1 VRIHLLAALSVC
13 VCVAACGPPS
23 FDASSDESIRESI
36 ARVRASLPD
45 GQRKE
50 FDEAFLVVAMHG
62 LSPQQRLS
70 GTVTPESIAVLAKEQ
85 LAGKTAEQ
93 IIEEANRLRVET
105 ETSAREAETKAREKA
120 REEARVEIAK
130 LEERRAAVQAAKSEL
145 VKFQILESR
154 FSQVETREGP
164 EPVIVLTVLNGT
176 SYPVSNAFFVGSVT
190 SPDRSVPWITEEF
203 NYDIPGGLEPGER
216 ATWRPAPNDPFSTW
230 KAIRPGKD
238 AMLQVEVI
246 ALQGPDGT
254 RLFTDLEFNQ
264 GDAARLASLKS
275 KYGL

>member
-1 VRIHLLAALSVC
+1 VRIYLLAALSVC
-13 VCVAACGPPS
+13 VAACGPPR
-23 FDASSDESIRESI
+23 FDASSDESMRESV
-36 ARVRASLPD
+36 ARVRASLPE

-70 GTVTPESIAVLAKEQ
+70 GTVTPESIAVEAKEQ
-85 LAGKTAEQ
+85 LAGKSADE
-93 IIEEANRLRVET
+93 IIAEANRLRVET
-105 ETSAREAETKAREKA
+105 ETTAREAETRAREKA

-130 LEERRAAVQAAKSEL
+130 LEERRAAVQAARMEI

-154 FSQVETREGP
+154 FSQVATREGP
-164 EPVIVLTVLNGT
+164 EPMIVLTVLNGT
-176 SYPVSNAFFVGSVT
+176 SYPVSSAFFVGSVT

-203 NYDIPGGLEPGER
+203 NYSIPGGLEPGER
-216 ATWRPAPNDPFSTW
+216 ATWRLAPNDPFSTW

-246 ALQGPDGT
+246 ALQGPDGK

-264 GDAARLASLKS
+264 GDATRLASLKS